1 VLSQQP
7 DNSIS
12 GLAEALDDKETGDES
27 ALNLQEFN
35 ISCCHFA

>member
-12 GLAEALDDKETGDES
+12 GLAEALDKETGDES